1 MEINKQIFETDMKSK
16 IVKAHVSLFVACC
29 MWGLMSPV
37 GKAAMESG
45 LSSLSLASFR
55 VMGGAICFWIASI
68 FAPKEKVGGHDMLM
82 LFFAGLL
89 CVAFTQGLFIIG
101 LSLTSPIDSTVI
113 TTSLPIITMLLAAI
127 FLKEPITSV
136 KVVGVAL
143 GATGALILVLS
154 NHGGSDK
161 AGNIWGDII
170 CFVAQISFA
179 CYLTIFK
186 GLISRYNIFTLMK
199 WMFAFASICYIPFTY
214 QSLSDTLSQPL
225 PLTVWLQI
233 GYVIVFGTFIASI
246 LVLVGQKTLRPTVVS
261 MYNYMQPIVGAG
273 VTVLIGMG
281 TFGWTKAIASML
293 IFTGV
298 YVVTKSKSREQIQKE
313 KNE

>member
-1 MEINKQIFETDMKSK
+1 MNSK
-16 IVKAHVSLFVACC
+16 IVKAHLSLLVACSL
-29 MWGLMSPV
+29 WGLMSPV
-37 GKAAMESG
+37 GKAAMEAG
-45 LSSLSLASFR
+45 VSSLSLASFR

-68 FAPKEKVGGHDMLM
+68 FASKEKVSRRDFVL

-113 TTSLPIITMLLAAI
+113 TTSLPIITMILAAM

-136 KVVGVAL
+136 KVAGVAL

-154 NHGGSDK
+154 NYGGSEK
-161 AGNIWGDII
+161 AGDIWGNII
-170 CFVAQISFA
+170 CFAAQVSFA

-186 GLISRYNIFTLMK
+186 GLISRYNVFTLMK
-199 WMFAFASICYIPFTY
+199 WMFLYASICYIPFTY
-214 QSLSDTLSQPL
+214 QSLSDTLSQSL
-225 PLTVWLQI
+225 PVTVWLQI
-233 GYVIVFGTFIASI
+233 GYVIVFGTFLASMLI
-246 LVLVGQKTLRPTVVS
+246 MVGQKTLRPTVVS

-281 TFGWTKAIASML
+281 TFGWTKALASML

-298 YVVTKSKSREQIQKE
+298 YVVTRSKSREQLKRGM
-313 KNE
+313 

>member
-1 MEINKQIFETDMKSK
+1 MRSK
-16 IVKAHVSLFVACC
+16 TVKAHVSLFVACS
-29 MWGLMSPV
+29 MWGLMSPI
-37 GKAAMESG
+37 GKAAMEAG
-45 LSSLSLASFR
+45 ISSLSLASFR
-55 VMGGAICFWIASI
+55 IMGGAACFWIASL
-68 FAPKEKVGGHDMLM
+68 FAPKEKVSGHDMLM

-113 TTSLPIITMLLAAI
+113 TTSLPIITMILAAL
-127 FLKEPITSV
+127 FLKEPITSL
-136 KVVGVAL
+136 KVTGVAL

-154 NHGGSDK
+154 NHGGSEK
-161 AGNIWGDII
+161 AGNIWGDIL

-199 WMFAFASICYIPFTY
+199 WMFVFASICYIPFTF
-214 QSLSDTLSQPL
+214 QSLSDTLSQSFPV
-225 PLTVWLQI
+225 TVWFQI
-233 GYVIVFGTFIASI
+233 GYVIVFGTFLAST

-273 VTVLIGMG
+273 VAVMIGMG
-281 TFGWTKAIASML
+281 TFGWLKAIATAL

-298 YVVTKSKSREQIQKE
+298 YVVTKSRSRDQIQGE
-313 KNE
+313 KNNI

>member
-1 MEINKQIFETDMKSK
+1 MNSKFFKTEKSSK
-16 IVKAHVSLFVACC
+16 IIKAHLSLFIACC

-37 GKAAMESG
+37 GKAAMEAG
-45 LSSLSLASFR
+45 LTSLSLASFR
-55 VMGGAICFWIASI
+55 VMGGAVCFWIASI

-113 TTSLPIITMLLAAI
+113 TTSLPIITMILAAI